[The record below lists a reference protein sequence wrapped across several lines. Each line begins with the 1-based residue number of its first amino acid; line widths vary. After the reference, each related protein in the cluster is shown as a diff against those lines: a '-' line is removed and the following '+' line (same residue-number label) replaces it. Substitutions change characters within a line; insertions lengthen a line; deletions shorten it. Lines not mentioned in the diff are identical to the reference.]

1 MVVYKSGAK
10 VQQKFG
16 MCKFFIH
23 KLTKIFSLGSKLF
36 SVKNETAR
44 KELFARG

>member
-23 KLTKIFSLGSKLF
+23 KLNKNLFFGLKIVLSK
-36 SVKNETAR
+36 K
-44 KELFARG
+44 